1 MLETSTLLW
10 VVGTAVGVVMAIAG
24 WLWVYTNSRFTELS
38 KHINESVGGLEREI
52 EKHDERMRNGITYAQ
67 ADQLIDLKLAP
78 IRDALERNTKATE
91 KLTEVLLQRKA

>member
-1 MLETSTLLW
+1 MLELSTLLW
-10 VVGTAVGVVMAIAG
+10 VVGTAVAAVMTVAG
-24 WLWVYTNSRFTELS
+24 WLWVYTNSKFADLQ
-38 KHINESVGGLEREI
+38 KHINESVENLDREI

-91 KLTEVLLQRKA
+91 KLTEALLQRRT